1 MEFSGIQQMGGKM
14 IPAVMEMR
22 TLNKNSRT
30 LIRYKSFDF
39 KPVFSKT
46 IFSFSQLRR
55 K

>member
-1 MEFSGIQQMGGKM
+1 M

-30 LIRYKSFDF
+30 LIRYKSFYF
-39 KPVFSKT
+39 KLVFSKT